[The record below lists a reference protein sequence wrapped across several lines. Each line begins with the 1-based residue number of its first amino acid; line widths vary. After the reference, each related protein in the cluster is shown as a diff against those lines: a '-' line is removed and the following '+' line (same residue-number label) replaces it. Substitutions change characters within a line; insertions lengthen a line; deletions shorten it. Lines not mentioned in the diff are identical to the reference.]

1 MQLSAISY
9 REYAQDPR
17 EWILRK
23 VRFGDVNLLVGRN
36 ATGKTRSLNIIYAL
50 SNLLAGQ
57 TSNLLPGEWTAE
69 FIDQNDCYIY
79 KLVIKNRAVKFE
91 KLERIRKNRKR
102 LLLVRR
108 KSGAGNILHE
118 KPNRLLEFQSPPD
131 QIAAVAR
138 RDKIQHSY
146 FTPLVNWGKSTFHF
160 SFGRDVG
167 HSFTVLV
174 DSAYQ
179 KSELDLKDTSHVVE
193 TFRQG
198 EKKYGEKFVSEI
210 ISDMERIDY
219 PLQKIGVDTPKGME
233 MVSGPVPGKL
243 LGLFLK
249 ENDLSCRTEQISISA
264 GMFAALSVI
273 VHINY
278 RIRSMKPSCFIIDD
292 IGEGLDYERSS
303 ALIDL
308 LIEKSERNSF
318 QLFLSTNDR
327 FVMNSVPLDMWTV
340 LKRDGSVVSGLNIL
354 NSKQKFEDF
363 RFTGLS
369 NFDLFSTDYL
379 FTEKK

>member
-91 KLERIRKNRKR
+91 KLERIRKNIKR

-108 KSGAGNILHE
+108 KSGAGKILHE
-118 KPNRLLEFQSPPD
+118 KPNRLLDFQSPPD

-146 FTPLVNWGKSTFHF
+146 FTPLVNWGKNTFHF

-167 HSFTVLV
+167 HSFAVLV
-174 DSAYQ
+174 DDTH
-179 KSELDLKDTSHVVE
+179 KIGEPDLKDTSRVVE
-193 TFRQG
+193 TFRKG
-198 EKKYGEKFVSEI
+198 VKKYAEKFVSEI

-219 PLQKIGVDTPKGME
+219 PLQKIGTDTPKGMK
-233 MVSGPVPGKL
+233 VSGPVPGKL
-243 LGLFLK
+243 LGLFLE
-249 ENDLSCRTEQISISA
+249 ENDLSCRTEQLSISA
-264 GMFAALSVI
+264 GMFAALSII
-273 VHINY
+273 VQINY

-292 IGEGLDYERSS
+292 IGEGLDYERSC

-308 LIEKSERNSF
+308 LIEKSMGNSF
-318 QLFLSTNDR
+318 QLILSTNDR

-340 LKRDGSVVSGLNIL
+340 LRRDGSVVSGKNIH
-354 NSKQKFEDF
+354 NSKLKFDKF
-363 RFTGLS
+363 RFTGLN
-369 NFDLFSTDYL
+369 NFDLFATDYL
-379 FTEKK
+379 FTD